1 MDPSKT
7 CLERAFELARSG
19 AFDSMYRIERQL
31 LREGYYIEQIAWPA
45 IRRQLRGL
53 LVKASQHASE
63 PVEQED
69 AL

>member
-19 AFDSMYRIERQL
+19 AFESMYQIERQL

-53 LVKASQHASE
+53 LVKASHHAS
-63 PVEQED
+63 
-69 AL
+69 LG